1 MNLFYRMKLL
11 KFDCL
16 QKKKKPKCVE
26 NVAYIRKYNVGD
38 VINKQNT

>member
-16 QKKKKPKCVE
+16 QKKNPKCVE